1 MVLADTDK
9 SRQSRFLHG
18 VFTAVPPCY
27 DLINHLMTFGMD
39 FGWRRM
45 AAREC
50 LAGGTKRFLDMCCGT
65 GDLSLA
71 VAWLGGGDV
80 EVVGVDYSQPM
91 LAKAR
96 QKAAVLGSN
105 KPVFVS
111 GDISAIPFPDEYFD
125 AAGISFALRNLTY
138 QNPLAQRYLAEVRR
152 VLKPGGRFVIV
163 ETSQPKPRPAF
174 VKLLHHFY
182 VSQFVY
188 RLGWWISGNRQSY
201 AYLAESAVNYYSPE
215 ELKKLLEAAGFS
227 RVSFRRLFFG
237 AAAIHVAI
245 K

>member
-1 MVLADTDK
+1 MTDTDK

-18 VFTAVPPCY
+18 VFTSVPPCY

-45 AAREC
+45 AARQC
-50 LAGGTKRFLDMCCGT
+50 LAGGAKRFLDLCCGT

-71 VAWLGGGDV
+71 VARLGGGDV
-80 EVVGVDYSQPM
+80 DVNGVDYSQPM
-91 LAKAR
+91 LAKAG
-96 QKAAVLGSN
+96 QKAAALAGI
-105 KPVFVS
+105 KPAFVV
-111 GDISAIPFPDEYFD
+111 GDISAIPFPDGYFD
-125 AAGISFALRNLTY
+125 ATGISFAFRNLTY
-138 QNPLAQRYLAEVRR
+138 QNPLAQSYLAEVRR

-163 ETSQPKPRPAF
+163 ETSQPKPRPAL
-174 VKLLHHFY
+174 VKWLHHFY

-188 RLGWWISGNRQSY
+188 RLGWWISGNRKSY

-227 RVSFRRLFFG
+227 KVSFQRLFYG

-245 K
+245 N